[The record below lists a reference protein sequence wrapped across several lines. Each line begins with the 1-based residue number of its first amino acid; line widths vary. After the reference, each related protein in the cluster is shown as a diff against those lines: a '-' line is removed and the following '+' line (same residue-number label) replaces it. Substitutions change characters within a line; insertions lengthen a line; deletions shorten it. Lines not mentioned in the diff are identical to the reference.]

1 MPELWTGNAGSRGR
15 LYALP
20 FVRMVGVWL
29 GGENMPLSFCIG
41 FTVIAGLGITC
52 LAASIAVLI
61 KVQELHSRCVDIL
74 MCAYN
79 WLEEIHH
86 EPEVKAHEGTD

>member
-1 MPELWTGNAGSRGR
+1 MSTSFIFGYCLMG
-15 LYALP
+15 AL
-20 FVRMVGVWL
+20 
-29 GGENMPLSFCIG
+29 C
-41 FTVIAGLGITC
+41 ITC

-61 KVQELHSRCVDIL
+61 KTQELHSRCVDIL